1 MAISLGSV
9 QLTGCSYELTYD
21 VISQSVEGNY
31 STVRFYGVLHV
42 SNNYV
47 SWSSGSAS
55 VHLSGWQSIGT
66 YYGRG
71 DHTLITRDFNFYHDD
86 NGNASVYIGASLS
99 TTFVSGSCGGVMTL
113 PKIDRYATITDAI
126 ASPNDESEIWFK
138 YNNPRELEMRVWL
151 EVNPASTHYAT
162 RTITNGGTSG
172 TYTWTLTTEERKQL
186 RAEIPNSKTG
196 TLRIGVYSTIGQTEH
211 ASYVDRTF
219 TIINGNP
226 TFTEA
231 YEDTNATTLAI
242 TNDDQQIIRNNSTLQ
257 INLTNMTALKEAT
270 LSTAKATID
279 GTTYTGT
286 ISGSTCSI
294 NVGTLNLASNT
305 TASIVV
311 TDSRGFSTTHQLPIT
326 ILDWQL
332 PNAIITLERQ
342 SNYYSE
348 TDIKVDANYSSLD
361 NKNQITIKARSKK
374 TNESTY
380 GAYTTLQDNVTSVL
394 TLDNLYSWDVQVL
407 VEDLIGST
415 TYNLSIGIGLPI
427 FYIDRLKRSVGVEC
441 FPQDNNSLEINGI
454 NILNYLYKGESG
466 VINSNQMTDGTA
478 GSDPIRYYDL
488 TFQNT
493 YTNPP
498 TILTT
503 FISTA
508 GLNYY
513 GWIKTYVVN
522 YTNTSARLVL
532 GNNLNDTTGKLAYI
546 VISND

>member
-172 TYTWTLTTEERKQL
+172 TYTWTLTTEERNQL

-257 INLTNMTALKEAT
+257 INLTNMTALKETT

>member
-1 MAISLGSV
+1 MDAKK
-9 QLTGCSYELTYD
+9 
-21 VISQSVEGNY
+21 
-31 STVRFYGVLHV
+31 
-42 SNNYV
+42 
-47 SWSSGSAS
+47 
-55 VHLSGWQSIGT
+55 
-66 YYGRG
+66 
-71 DHTLITRDFNFYHDD
+71 
-86 NGNASVYIGASLS
+86 GASLS
-99 TTFVSGSCGGVMTL
+99 SA
-113 PKIDRYATITDAI
+113 KI
-126 ASPNDESEIWFK
+126 
-138 YNNPRELEMRVWL
+138 
-151 EVNPASTHYAT
+151 
-162 RTITNGGTSG
+162 
-172 TYTWTLTTEERKQL
+172 
-186 RAEIPNSKTG
+186 
-196 TLRIGVYSTIGQTEH
+196 
-211 ASYVDRTF
+211 
-219 TIINGNP
+219 
-226 TFTEA
+226 
-231 YEDTNATTLAI
+231 
-242 TNDDQQIIRNNSTLQ
+242 
-257 INLTNMTALKEAT
+257 
-270 LSTAKATID
+270 TID

-286 ISGSTCSI
+286 ISGSICSI

-454 NILNYLYKGESG
+454 NVFNHLYKGESG

-498 TILTT
+498 TIITT

-508 GLNYY
+508 GLGYY
-513 GWIKTYVVN
+513 GWVGTYVTD
-522 YTNTSARLVL
+522 YTNTGARIVL
-532 GNNLNDTTGKLAYI
+532 KANLNDTTGKVSYL